1 MNPVADGGLARGVLG
16 GLPDDKKLDGIG
28 DMVAR
33 LDERMQN
40 NSRRLDEV
48 IAVLSEIDGKYAGRG
63 EFASNRRMIVVSMV
77 FSIMAFG
84 LSVINTTAITA
95 VVLAQIVGN

>member
-1 MNPVADGGLARGVLG
+1 MNPLDAGGLARGFLSN
-16 GLPDDKKLDGIG
+16 LPDDKKLDALG

-40 NSRRLDEV
+40 NTRRLDEV
-48 IAVLSEIDGKYAGRG
+48 IKFLADIDGRYAGRG
-63 EFASNRRMIVVSMV
+63 EFASNRRMIVIAMG

-84 LSVINTTAITA
+84 LSVINATMITAI
-95 VVLAQIVGN
+95 VLARVLP